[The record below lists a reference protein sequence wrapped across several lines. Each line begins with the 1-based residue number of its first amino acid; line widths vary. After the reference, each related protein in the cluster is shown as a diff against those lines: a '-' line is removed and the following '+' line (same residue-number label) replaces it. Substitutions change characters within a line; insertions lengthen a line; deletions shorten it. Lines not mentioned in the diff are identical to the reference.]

1 MHFCCLLIF
10 ILKLTFS
17 EDSYKGTIRVSSNS
31 SDPDQDQH
39 IVRLDLDPNLL
50 TRLSQTLLA
59 GKELILSLLDKKK
72 QSLAIKAF
80 FYPTQFNNK
89 QHVSSHGFTLTPSL
103 IVATSVSAH
112 NLLFSLNCTQI
123 RIAKCWAQFGGS
135 KLYSCMQRVKQIV
148 QPITQISRNSITG
161 VANA

>member
-17 EDSYKGTIRVSSNS
+17 EDSFKGTIRVSSNS
-31 SDPDQDQH
+31 SDPDQDRH
-39 IVRLDLDPNLL
+39 IVWLDLDPNLL

-59 GKELILSLLDKKK
+59 CKELILSLLDKKK

-80 FYPTQFNNK
+80 FYQTQFNNK

-103 IVATSVSAH
+103 IVSTSIQFELHPDQDSKM
-112 NLLFSLNCTQI
+112 LDPIWWIQI
-123 RIAKCWAQFGGS
+123 IF
-135 KLYSCMQRVKQIV
+135 LYANSSTYY
-148 QPITQISRNSITG
+148 TQISRNSITG
-161 VANA
+161 VINAYKRSIWASS